1 MRYLRKRRRRNPNAV
16 IDITSLID
24 AAFIL
29 IIFLLVS
36 TSFKKKD
43 HAYSL
48 ALPTAGEKE
57 VTIELEQ
64 HTVYINEKDEI
75 RFISPSIPLEAS
87 TPSPVKPDALK
98 EQIER
103 LIQSEQNV
111 AIRFVVDRNVR
122 YQTLISIIGTVQ
134 EAGAQNIQLQYE
146 LSKDGP

>member
-1 MRYLRKRRRRNPNAV
+1 VRYLRKRRRRNPNAV

-57 VTIELEQ
+57 VIIELER
-64 HTVYINEKDEI
+64 HTIYINEKDEI
-75 RFISPSIPLEAS
+75 RFISPSIPVVA
-87 TPSPVKPDALK
+87 TPSPVKPDVLK
-98 EQIER
+98 QQIEA
-103 LIQSEQNV
+103 LIQSEQNA

-122 YQTLISIIGTVQ
+122 YQTLISTIGTVQ
-134 EAGAQNIQLQYE
+134 KAGAQNIQFQYE
-146 LSKDGP
+146 LSKDNP